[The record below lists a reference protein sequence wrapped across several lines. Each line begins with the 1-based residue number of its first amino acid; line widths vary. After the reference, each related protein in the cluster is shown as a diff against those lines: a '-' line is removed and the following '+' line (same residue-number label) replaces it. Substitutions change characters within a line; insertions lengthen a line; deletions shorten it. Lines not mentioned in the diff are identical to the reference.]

1 MTPASHWLTDEGRV
15 GLYLESPVFKL
26 EGIVKEKEDMT
37 DFEGPL
43 TLILQLL
50 SKDKIEIRDIS
61 ISSILDQY
69 LAYLDEM
76 AELDLD
82 IASEF
87 VAMASHL
94 TYIKTKMLLSGG
106 EEISELEQ
114 LISSL
119 EELRRGDVYVQI
131 KEIAQ
136 TLSGM
141 YTRDGVMM
149 AGPPEY
155 FSPNAEYEYVH
166 FSTELLEAI
175 FNVIGKENLRISSIN
190 TNNTVVP
197 SRVVYSISEKIDEVL
212 GKLKRNKEMP
222 IVKLFYD
229 CKSRTELIA
238 TLVAVLEL
246 CRIGSANITG
256 DSEDMTVSYTGVG
269 RVPENTNFTT
279 EELPYD
285 ES

>member
-1 MTPASHWLTDEGRV
+1 MEQ
-15 GLYLESPVFKL
+15 PVFKL
-26 EGIVKEKEDMT
+26 EGIIKEKDDMS

-61 ISSILDQY
+61 ISKILEQY

-87 VAMASHL
+87 VTMASHL

-106 EEISELEQ
+106 EEVSELEQ

-119 EELRRGDVYVQI
+119 EDLRRGDVYFQI
-131 KEIAQ
+131 KEIAH

-141 YTRDGVMM
+141 YTRDGIMM

-155 FSPNAEYEYVH
+155 MAPNTEYEYVH
-166 FSTELLEAI
+166 FSEELLEAI
-175 FNVIGKENLRISSIN
+175 FKVIGKENLKISSIN
-190 TNNTVVP
+190 PREPVYP

-212 GKLKRNKEMP
+212 DKLRRSGEMP
-222 IVKLFYD
+222 VEKLFYNS
-229 CKSRTELIA
+229 KSRTELIA

-246 CRIGSANITG
+246 CRVGSAYISG
-256 DSEDMTVSYTGVG
+256 GSDDMKIAYTGTG
-269 RVPENTNFTT
+269 RAAETSDFTA

-285 ES
+285 

>member
-1 MTPASHWLTDEGRV
+1 MET
-15 GLYLESPVFKL
+15 PVFKL
-26 EGIVKEKEDMT
+26 KGIVKEKEDMS

-61 ISSILDQY
+61 ISKILDQY

-76 AELDLD
+76 AVLDLD

-87 VAMASHL
+87 VVMASHL

-106 EEISELEQ
+106 EDVTELEL
-114 LISSL
+114 LITSL

-131 KEIAQ
+131 REIAQ

-141 YTRDGVMM
+141 YTRDGLMM

-155 FSPNAEYEYVH
+155 SVSNTGYEYVH
-166 FSTELLEAI
+166 ISTELLEAI

-190 TNNTVVP
+190 PDNAVVP

-212 GKLKRNKEMP
+212 GKLKRKKDMP
-222 IVKLFYD
+222 IEKLFYD
-229 CKSRTELIA
+229 CESRTELIA

-246 CRIGSANITG
+246 CRVGSAYISG
-256 DSEDMTVSYTGVG
+256 DPGDMRVAFTGVT
-269 RVPENTNFTT
+269 RIEEATDFTA

>member
-1 MTPASHWLTDEGRV
+1 MET
-15 GLYLESPVFKL
+15 PVFKL
-26 EGIVKEKEDMT
+26 EGIVKEKDDMT

-50 SKDKIEIRDIS
+50 RKDKIEIRDIS
-61 ISSILDQY
+61 ISKILDQY

-87 VAMASHL
+87 VTMASYL
-94 TYIKTKMLLSGG
+94 TYIKTEMLLSSG
-106 EEISELEQ
+106 EDISELEM

-119 EELRRGDVYVQI
+119 EELRRGDVYMQI

-141 YTRDGVMM
+141 YTRDGLMM

-155 FSPNAEYEYVH
+155 LPGNTGYEYVH
-166 FSTELLEAI
+166 ISEELLEAI
-175 FNVIGKENLRISSIN
+175 FSVIGRENLKLSSIN
-190 TNNTVVP
+190 RKEPVYP
-197 SRVVYSISEKIDEVL
+197 SRIVYSISDKIDEVL
-212 GKLKRNKEMP
+212 SKLRKSGEMP
-222 IVKLFYD
+222 IEMLFYGS
-229 CKSRTELIA
+229 KSRTELIA

-246 CRIGSANITG
+246 CRVGSTHITG
-256 DSEDMTVSYTGVG
+256 GPDDMRISYKGGG
-269 RVPENTNFTT
+269 RETEITDFTA
-279 EELPYD
+279 EEVPYD

>member
-1 MTPASHWLTDEGRV
+1 M
-15 GLYLESPVFKL
+15 ESPVFRL
-26 EGIVKEKEDMT
+26 EGIVKEKDDMT

-61 ISSILDQY
+61 ISKILEQY

-119 EELRRGDVYVQI
+119 EELRRGDVYLQI

-141 YTRDGVMM
+141 YTRDGLMM

-155 FSPNAEYEYVH
+155 LSADARYEYVH
-166 FSTELLEAI
+166 ISEELLEAM
-175 FNVIGKENLRISSIN
+175 FNVIGRENLRISSIN
-190 TNNTVVP
+190 RNEPVYP
-197 SRVVYSISEKIDEVL
+197 SRVVYSITEKIDEVII
-212 GKLKRNKEMP
+212 KLKRGGEMR
-222 IVKLFYD
+222 VEELFYGSE
-229 CKSRTELIA
+229 SRTELIA

-246 CRIGSANITG
+246 CRVGSAFITG
-256 DSEDMTVSYTGVG
+256 GADDMRISYTGTG
-269 RVPENTNFTT
+269 KEAEITDFTA
-279 EELPYD
+279 EEQPYG

>member
-1 MTPASHWLTDEGRV
+1 M
-15 GLYLESPVFKL
+15 ESPVFKL
-26 EGIVKEKEDMT
+26 EGIVKEKDDMT

-61 ISSILDQY
+61 ISKILEQY

-87 VAMASHL
+87 ITMASHL
-94 TYIKTKMLLSGG
+94 MYIKTKMLLSGG

-114 LISSL
+114 LITSL
-119 EELRRGDVYVQI
+119 EELRRGDVYTQI

-141 YTRDGVMM
+141 YTREGLMM

-155 FSPNAEYEYVH
+155 LPSGTGYEYVH
-166 FSTELLEAI
+166 ISEELLEAI
-175 FNVIGKENLRISSIN
+175 FNVVGRENLKISSIN
-190 TNNTVVP
+190 PNEPVYP
-197 SRVVYSISEKIDEVL
+197 SRVVYKISDKIDEVL
-212 GKLKRNKEMP
+212 IKLKRSGEMS
-222 IVKLFYD
+222 VQQLFYD
-229 CKSRTELIA
+229 SRSRTELIA

-246 CRIGSANITG
+246 CRVGSAHITG
-256 DSEDMTVSYTGVG
+256 VDEDMTISYMGVG
-269 RVPENTNFTT
+269 RTDEISDFTA
-279 EELPYD
+279 EEVLD
-285 ES
+285 GE

>member
-1 MTPASHWLTDEGRV
+1 MET
-15 GLYLESPVFKL
+15 PVFKL
-26 EGIVKEKEDMT
+26 EGIVKDKDDMS

-61 ISSILDQY
+61 ISKILEQY

-87 VAMASHL
+87 VTMASHL

-106 EEISELEQ
+106 EEVSELEQ
-114 LISSL
+114 LITSL
-119 EELRRGDVYVQI
+119 EELRRGDVYIQI

-155 FSPNAEYEYVH
+155 MEPNTDYEYIH
-166 FSTELLEAI
+166 FSEELLQAI
-175 FNVIGKENLRISSIN
+175 FKVIGKENLKLSSIN
-190 TNNTVVP
+190 PREPVYP

-212 GKLKRNKEMP
+212 FKLKRSGDMRVES
-222 IVKLFYD
+222 LFYES
-229 CKSRTELIA
+229 KSRTELIA

-246 CRIGSANITG
+246 CRVGSAMITG
-256 DSEDMTVSYTGVG
+256 GADDMKISYTGTG
-269 RVPENTNFTT
+269 REAEISDFTAEDQT
-279 EELPYD
+279 D
-285 ES
+285 D

>member
-1 MTPASHWLTDEGRV
+1 MDA
-15 GLYLESPVFKL
+15 PVFKL
-26 EGIVKEKEDMT
+26 EGIVKEKNDMA

-61 ISSILDQY
+61 ISLILEQY

-76 AELDLD
+76 TEQDLD

-106 EEISELEQ
+106 EDVSELEQ

-119 EELRRGDVYVQI
+119 EELRRGDMYIQI

-136 TLSGM
+136 TLSDM
-141 YTRDGVMM
+141 YTREGLMM

-155 FSPNAEYEYVH
+155 NAPDSEYRYVH
-166 FSTELLEAI
+166 ISQELLDAI
-175 FNVIGKENLRISSIN
+175 YNVIGKENLRLGSVN
-190 TNNTVVP
+190 PRDP
-197 SRVVYSISEKIDEVL
+197 SYPGRIVYPISEKITEVL
-212 GKLKRNKEMP
+212 NKLKRSGDMTIE
-222 IVKLFYD
+222 KLFQGS
-229 CKSRTELIA
+229 KSRTELIA

-246 CRIGSANITG
+246 CRVGSVLITG
-256 DSEDMTVSYTGVG
+256 GADDVRISYTGAG
-269 RVPENTNFTT
+269 RETEITDFTAG
-279 EELPYD
+279 ELPYG

>member
-1 MTPASHWLTDEGRV
+1 MEA
-15 GLYLESPVFKL
+15 PVFKL
-26 EGIVKEKEDMT
+26 EGIVKERDDMI

-61 ISSILDQY
+61 ISLILEQY

-106 EEISELEQ
+106 EEVSELEQ

-119 EELRRGDVYVQI
+119 EELSRGDVYLQI

-141 YTRDGVMM
+141 YSRDAIMM
-149 AGPPEY
+149 VGPPEY
-155 FSPNAEYEYVH
+155 MSADREYKYLHVSED
-166 FSTELLEAI
+166 LLEAI
-175 FNVIGKENLRISSIN
+175 FNVIGRENLKIGSIN
-190 TNNTVVP
+190 TREAVIP
-197 SRVVYSISEKIDEVL
+197 GRVVFSIPEKIEEIL
-212 GKLKRNKEMP
+212 SKLKRKGDMP
-222 IVKLFYD
+222 INKLFYGS
-229 CKSRTELIA
+229 KSRTELIA

-246 CRIGSANITG
+246 CRVGSVLVTGGADDLKISYIGSGREAEIT
-256 DSEDMTVSYTGVG
+256 D
-269 RVPENTNFTT
+269 FTA
-279 EELPYD
+279 EE
-285 ES
+285 